1 MLLKIEAIKQVTL
14 SNESLIS
21 NYWFWISFLELIIII
36 LLIISRRN
44 RSSDLNEDKIKSMKN
59 AKVDMAGLMNS
70 INSSKELYKELSKKC
85 HPDRFVNTDKQEIAD
100 LLFQEITQ
108 SKRDFGALEKLK
120 IRAEKELG
128 IKF

>member
-14 SNESLIS
+14 SNESLFS
-21 NYWFWISFLELIIII
+21 NYWFWISFVELIIVI

-100 LLFQEITQ
+100 LIFQEITQ

>member
-21 NYWFWISFLELIIII
+21 NYWFWISFVELIIII